1 MGTFLTSFGIFS
13 DFQSGNPVST
23 TVCYCYAQEPGEFR
37 VSAGTNRKVLLVDDL
52 DFTAHSSG
60 IPLLGNLP
68 LDWGFQEKFGHVKY
82 LGIF

>member
-1 MGTFLTSFGIFS
+1 MRLLYIPGILHLNN
-13 DFQSGNPVST
+13 GLLLLRT
-23 TVCYCYAQEPGEFR
+23 RG

-68 LDWGFQEKFGHVKY
+68 LDWGFQQR
-82 LGIF
+82 LGKNLGT